1 MKKIVFYCLVMNLM
15 NAFFGPSLLFMEDIE
30 AKVSPKELI
39 LHYSFDRSRCHSPE
53 NGKCQKKVTSNTLRH
68 FLGVVYAHSN
78 ALCNA

>member
-39 LHYSFDRSRCHSPE
+39 LHYSFDKDSIKKKRYHRSLR
-53 NGKCQKKVTSNTLRH
+53 KQKQWSYQR
-68 FLGVVYAHSN
+68 
-78 ALCNA
+78 